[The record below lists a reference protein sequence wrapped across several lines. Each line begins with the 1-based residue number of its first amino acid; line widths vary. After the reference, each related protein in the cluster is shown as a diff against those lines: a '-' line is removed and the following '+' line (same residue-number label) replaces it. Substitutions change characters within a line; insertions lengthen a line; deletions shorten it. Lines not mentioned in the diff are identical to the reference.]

1 MAVRRSIRTGAF
13 AGLVTIFLA
22 LVGLIGGFTDVFLIG
37 DEVTFA
43 GLMLLL
49 PAFAAGVV
57 AAAPRI
63 EGGERREMRLG
74 EAAVAA
80 AVAAAAAGL
89 VFAVAV
95 LLADLIGVERIRPVF
110 LNVSSSLLEFV
121 AFGQSTVV
129 GAAILV
135 ALSSLAGALGGL
147 LRAAPPTIR
156 RPVSAALVVTVLL
169 GFLQRVIPIALDQLS
184 LERDWLYSSIHHGL
198 TWVGAAVVAAVS
210 AGVSLLNTRFGGRI
224 RGSLASSI
232 GRERSGP
239 TMSPTRAIV
248 SATAVALLVAAP
260 LLVGSVI
267 SEVLGTVMVFALL
280 GIGLNI
286 VVGYAGLLDLGYV
299 FFFALGAYSLALLTG
314 ATLNVYGVP
323 PEPAISGDLNFY
335 LAIPIVMLIAAAAGG
350 LIGAPVLR
358 LRGDYLA
365 LVTLG
370 LGEMVTV
377 LVRSPW
383 LVPLVGGP
391 SGMRGITDAG
401 IGSFAFR
408 DPQRFYYLALAFVG
422 LAAFLSWRLASS
434 RIGRAWTAMR
444 EDEQTADAMGI
455 STTRFKLLAFAI
467 GGAIGSLGGALFAVK
482 IGSLTPAS
490 FEVIVS
496 IQVLGLVILGGLGS
510 IPGVLV
516 GALVLVGLPG
526 LLREFEEYRF
536 LAYGAAVVAVMV
548 LRPQGLV
555 PNVRRSRELQDEE
568 RAQDEWAKAVE
579 EGETPGELGPAAGVT
594 T

>member
-1 MAVRRSIRTGAF
+1 MANRSFRIGGA
-13 AGLVTIFLA
+13 AGIVTIFLA
-22 LVGLIGGFTDVFLIG
+22 LVGLIGGFADVYLIG
-37 DEVTFA
+37 DQVSFA
-43 GLMLLL
+43 GVMLVL
-49 PAFAAGVV
+49 PAFVAGLV
-57 AAAPRI
+57 AAAPRV
-63 EGGERREMRLG
+63 EGGERHEMSIP

-80 AVAAAAAGL
+80 AMGGGSAGAT
-89 VFAVAV
+89 FAVAV
-95 LLADLIGVERIRPVF
+95 VLADWIGDERIRAVF
-110 LNVSSSLLEFV
+110 LNVTPQLMEFV
-121 AFGQSTVV
+121 TFGLATVL
-129 GAAILV
+129 GALV
-135 ALSSLAGALGGL
+135 IVAVSALAGSLGGI
-147 LRAAPPTIR
+147 LRVAPASIR
-156 RPVSAALVVTVLL
+156 RPVTAAVIATLL
-169 GFLQRVIPIALDQLS
+169 FGFLQRVIPIALDQLK
-184 LERDWLYSSIHHGL
+184 LERDWLYSPQFDGL
-198 TWVGAAVVAAVS
+198 TWIGAAAVAAVA
-210 AGVSLLNTRFGGRI
+210 AGISVLNGRYGSRLRGHLAGATGAGGP
-224 RGSLASSI
+224 A
-232 GRERSGP
+232 
-239 TMSPTRAIV
+239 MSPTRLV
-248 SATAVALLVAAP
+248 VGAVALALLIVAP
-260 LLVGSVI
+260 MLLGSVI

-280 GIGLNI
+280 GLGLNI

-314 ATLNVYGVP
+314 ATLNVYGIP
-323 PEPAISGDLNFY
+323 PEPAIAGNLNFY
-335 LAIPIVMLIAAAAGG
+335 VAIPIVMLIAAGAG
-350 LIGAPVLR
+350 LLVGAPVLR

-377 LVRSPW
+377 LVGSPW

-391 SGMRGITDAG
+391 SGMRGITDAA
-401 IGSFAFR
+401 IGGLEFR

-422 LAAFLSWRLASS
+422 LAAFVSWRLAAS
-434 RIGRAWTAMR
+434 RVGRAWTAMR

-490 FEVIVS
+490 FQVIVS

-510 IPGVLV
+510 IPGVIV

-536 LAYGAAVVAVMV
+536 LAYGAAVVAIMV

-568 RAQDEWAKAVE
+568 RAQDEWAKAAE
-579 EGETPGELGPAAGVT
+579 EGESPPEIATATGAT

>member
-1 MAVRRSIRTGAF
+1 MVASRLVRMGAA
-13 AGLVTIFLA
+13 AGVVTIFLA
-22 LVGLIGGFTDVFLIG
+22 LVGLIGNFTDVYLIG
-37 DEVTFA
+37 DQITFA
-43 GLMLLL
+43 GLMLVL
-49 PAFAAGVV
+49 PAFIAGLA
-57 AAAPRI
+57 AAAPRV
-63 EGGERREMRLG
+63 EGGERHEMRLS
-74 EAAVAA
+74 EAMTAA
-80 AVAAAAAGL
+80 AVAGAAAGVTFGL
-89 VFAVAV
+89 AVV
-95 LLADLIGVERIRPVF
+95 LADWIGVERIRAVF
-110 LNVSSSLLEFV
+110 LNVTPQLMEFV
-121 AFGQSTVV
+121 TFGQATGV
-129 GAAILV
+129 GAVLIVVISA
-135 ALSSLAGALGGL
+135 AAGVFGGA
-147 LRAAPPTIR
+147 LRAAPPPVR
-156 RPVSAALVVTVLL
+156 RPVTAALVVVLVF
-169 GFLQRVIPIALDQLS
+169 GFLQRVIPIALDQLK
-184 LERDWLYSSIHHGL
+184 LERDWLYSPEFDGL
-198 TWVGAAVVAAVS
+198 TWLGAVVVGTVA
-210 AGVSLLNTRFGGRI
+210 AGVSVLSSRFGDRL
-224 RGSLASSI
+224 RGSIARAGGGGGPAITPARLVAGLVALAL
-232 GRERSGP
+232 
-239 TMSPTRAIV
+239 
-248 SATAVALLVAAP
+248 LLVAP
-260 LLVGSVI
+260 VLLGSVI

-314 ATLNVYGVP
+314 ATLNAYGIP

-335 LAIPIVMLIAAAAGG
+335 FAIPIVMLIAATAG
-350 LIGAPVLR
+350 LLVGAPVLR

-377 LVRSPW
+377 LVGSPW

-391 SGMRGITDAG
+391 SGMRGITDAA
-401 IGSFAFR
+401 IGGLAFR

-422 LAAFLSWRLASS
+422 LAAFVSWRLSTS

-490 FEVIVS
+490 FQVLVS
-496 IQVLGLVILGGLGS
+496 IQVLGLVILGGMGS
-510 IPGVLV
+510 IPGVIV

-568 RAQDEWAKAVE
+568 RAQDEWAKAAE
-579 EGETPGELGPAAGVT
+579 EGETPPEIATATGAT
-594 T
+594 S

>member
-1 MAVRRSIRTGAF
+1 
-13 AGLVTIFLA
+13 
-22 LVGLIGGFTDVFLIG
+22 
-37 DEVTFA
+37 
-43 GLMLLL
+43 
-49 PAFAAGVV
+49 
-57 AAAPRI
+57 
-63 EGGERREMRLG
+63 
-74 EAAVAA
+74 
-80 AVAAAAAGL
+80 
-89 VFAVAV
+89 
-95 LLADLIGVERIRPVF
+95 
-110 LNVSSSLLEFV
+110 
-121 AFGQSTVV
+121 
-129 GAAILV
+129 
-135 ALSSLAGALGGL
+135 
-147 LRAAPPTIR
+147 
-156 RPVSAALVVTVLL
+156 
-169 GFLQRVIPIALDQLS
+169 
-184 LERDWLYSSIHHGL
+184 
-198 TWVGAAVVAAVS
+198 
-210 AGVSLLNTRFGGRI
+210 
-224 RGSLASSI
+224 
-232 GRERSGP
+232 
-239 TMSPTRAIV
+239 
-248 SATAVALLVAAP
+248 
-260 LLVGSVI
+260 VI

-314 ATLNVYGVP
+314 ATLNAYGIA
-323 PEPAISGDLNFY
+323 PEPAISGGLNFY
-335 LAIPIVMLIAAAAGG
+335 VAIPIVMLIAAGAGV
-350 LIGAPVLR
+350 LVGAPVLR

-377 LVRSPW
+377 LVGSPW

-391 SGMRGITDAG
+391 SGMRGITDAA
-401 IGSFAFR
+401 IGGFAFR
-408 DPQRFYYLALAFVG
+408 DPQRFYYLALAFVA
-422 LAAFLSWRLASS
+422 LAAFLSWRLATS

-490 FEVIVS
+490 FQVIVS

-579 EGETPGELGPAAGVT
+579 EGETPGELGPPAEVT

>member
-1 MAVRRSIRTGAF
+1 MARRWIRIGVP
-13 AGLVTIFLA
+13 AGIVTIFLA
-22 LVGLIGGFTDVFLIG
+22 LVGLIGGFTDVYLIG
-37 DEVTFA
+37 DQISFAALMMILPPFVA
-43 GLMLLL
+43 GL
-49 PAFAAGVV
+49 V
-57 AAAPRI
+57 AAAPRV
-63 EGGERREMRLG
+63 EGGERLEKRIP
-74 EAAVAA
+74 EAAVTAA
-80 AVAAAAAGL
+80 IAGAAAGAT
-89 VFAVAV
+89 FALAV
-95 LLADLIGVERIRPVF
+95 VLADWIGDERIRAVF
-110 LNVSSSLLEFV
+110 INVTPQLMEFV
-121 AFGQSTVV
+121 TFGRATMV
-129 GAAILV
+129 GALAVIAV
-135 ALSSLAGALGGL
+135 SALAGLLGGV
-147 LRAAPPTIR
+147 LRVAPASIR
-156 RPVSAALVVTVLL
+156 RPVTVAVIATLL
-169 GFLQRVIPIALDQLS
+169 FGFLQRVIPIALDQLS
-184 LERDWLYSSIHHGL
+184 LERDWLYSPQFDGL
-198 TWVGAAVVAAVS
+198 TWIGAIVVAAVA
-210 AGVSLLNTRFGGRI
+210 AGISFLSTRFGTRL
-224 RGSLASSI
+224 RGSVARIGGSGGPAISPVRLLA
-232 GRERSGP
+232 G
-239 TMSPTRAIV
+239 AI
-248 SATAVALLVAAP
+248 ALGLLIVAP
-260 LLVGSVI
+260 LLLGSVI

-314 ATLNVYGVP
+314 ATLNAFGIP
-323 PEPAISGDLNFY
+323 PEPAISGSLNFY
-335 LAIPIVMLIAAAAGG
+335 VAIPIVMVIAAASG
-350 LIGAPVLR
+350 LLVGAPVLR

-377 LVRSPW
+377 LVGSPW

-391 SGMRGITDAG
+391 SGMRGITDAA
-401 IGSFAFR
+401 IGGFGFR

-422 LAAFLSWRLASS
+422 LAAFMSWRLAAS

-490 FEVIVS
+490 FQVIVS
-496 IQVLGLVILGGLGS
+496 IQVLGLVILGGMGS
-510 IPGVLV
+510 IPGVIV

-536 LAYGAAVVAVMV
+536 LAYGAAVVAIMV

-568 RAQDEWAKAVE
+568 QAQDEWAKAVE
-579 EGETPGELGPAAGVT
+579 EGETPPDIASATGAT

>member
-1 MAVRRSIRTGAF
+1 MRRHVRTGAL
-13 AGLVTIFLA
+13 AGIVTIFLA
-22 LVGLIGGFTDVFLIG
+22 LVGLIGGFTDVFMIG
-37 DEVTFA
+37 DEVSFA
-43 GLMLLL
+43 GLMLIL

-57 AAAPRI
+57 AAAPRV
-63 EGGERREMRLG
+63 EGGERREMSLG

-80 AVAAAAAGL
+80 AIAAASAGA
-89 VFAVAV
+89 VFGLAVV
-95 LLADLIGVERIRPVF
+95 LADLIGVERIRPIF
-110 LNVSSSLLEFV
+110 LNVTQVLMDFV
-121 AFGQSTVV
+121 TFGRSTPV
-129 GAAILV
+129 GAAIIVVISTV
-135 ALSSLAGALGGL
+135 AGVLGGL
-147 LRAAPPTIR
+147 LRVTPPTAR
-156 RPVSAALVVTVLL
+156 RAITAALTVTILF

-184 LERDWLYSSIHHGL
+184 LERDWLYHPIYDGL
-198 TWVGAAVVAAVS
+198 TWLGAVVVAAVS
-210 AGVSLLNTRFGGRI
+210 AGLSLLNARYGRRVRGSFAGTGGRS
-224 RGSLASSI
+224 GLA
-232 GRERSGP
+232 
-239 TMSPTRAIV
+239 MSPVRLIASV
-248 SATAVALLVAAP
+248 VALALLIAAP
-260 LLVGSVI
+260 LLLGSVI

-314 ATLNVYGVP
+314 ATLNAYGIP
-323 PEPAISGDLNFY
+323 PEPAISGSLNFY
-335 LAIPIVMLIAAAAGG
+335 VAIPIVMVIAAAAG
-350 LIGAPVLR
+350 LLVGAPVLR

-370 LGEMVTV
+370 LGEIVTV
-377 LVRSPW
+377 LLASPW

-391 SGMRGITDAG
+391 SGMRGITDAA
-401 IGSFAFR
+401 IGGFAFR
-408 DPQRFYYLALAFVG
+408 DPQSFYYLALAFVA
-422 LAAFLSWRLASS
+422 LAAFVSWRLASS

-490 FEVIVS
+490 FQVIVS
-496 IQVLGLVILGGLGS
+496 IQVLGLVILGGIGS

-536 LAYGAAVVAVMV
+536 LAYGAAIVAVMI
-548 LRPQGLV
+548 LRPEGLV
-555 PNVRRSRELQDEE
+555 PNVRRSRELKDEE
-568 RAQDEWAKAVE
+568 SAQDEWAKTVE
-579 EGETPGELGPAAGVT
+579 EAGASSDAAPATGAT

>member
-1 MAVRRSIRTGAF
+1 MVASRLVRMGAA
-13 AGLVTIFLA
+13 AGVVTIFLA
-22 LVGLIGGFTDVFLIG
+22 LVGLIGNFTDVYLIG
-37 DEVTFA
+37 DQITFA
-43 GLMLLL
+43 GLMLVL
-49 PAFAAGVV
+49 PAFIAGLA
-57 AAAPRI
+57 AAAPRV
-63 EGGERREMRLG
+63 EGGERHEMRLS
-74 EAAVAA
+74 EAMTAA
-80 AVAAAAAGL
+80 AVAGAAAGVTFGL
-89 VFAVAV
+89 AVV
-95 LLADLIGVERIRPVF
+95 LADWIGVERIRAVF
-110 LNVSSSLLEFV
+110 LNVTPQLMEFV
-121 AFGQSTVV
+121 TFGQATGV
-129 GAAILV
+129 GAVLIVVISA
-135 ALSSLAGALGGL
+135 AAGVFGGA
-147 LRAAPPTIR
+147 LRAAPPPVR
-156 RPVSAALVVTVLL
+156 RPVTAALVVVLVF
-169 GFLQRVIPIALDQLS
+169 GFLQRVIPIALDQLK
-184 LERDWLYSSIHHGL
+184 LERDWLYSPEFDGL
-198 TWVGAAVVAAVS
+198 TWLGAVVVGAVA
-210 AGVSLLNTRFGGRI
+210 AGVSVLSSRFGDRL
-224 RGSLASSI
+224 RGSIARAGGGGGPAITPARLVAGLVALAL
-232 GRERSGP
+232 
-239 TMSPTRAIV
+239 
-248 SATAVALLVAAP
+248 LLVAP
-260 LLVGSVI
+260 VLLGSVI

-314 ATLNVYGVP
+314 ATLNAYGIP

-335 LAIPIVMLIAAAAGG
+335 FAIPIVMLIAATAG
-350 LIGAPVLR
+350 LLVGAPVLR

-377 LVRSPW
+377 LVGSPW

-391 SGMRGITDAG
+391 SGMRGITDAA
-401 IGSFAFR
+401 IGGLAFR

-422 LAAFLSWRLASS
+422 LAAFVSWRLSTS

-490 FEVIVS
+490 FQVLVS
-496 IQVLGLVILGGLGS
+496 IQVLGLVILGGMGS
-510 IPGVLV
+510 IPGVIV

-568 RAQDEWAKAVE
+568 RAQDEWAKAAE
-579 EGETPGELGPAAGVT
+579 EGETPPEIATATGAT
-594 T
+594 S